1 MSKYPEMDALL
12 QALCAAPGVSGLE
25 GRAAA
30 VAASLLEKDMPAHI
44 DALGSVTG
52 VAEAEGPTL
61 LLDAHIDQIGLIVTA
76 VDETGFLKFARC
88 GGADTRVLAAA
99 QVTVH
104 GKTPLPGVIISTP
117 PHLRKG
123 DEKKSVDFDDL
134 AIDIGMTQAEA
145 QQLVTPG
152 DRVTFDGEYLH
163 LLGARVCAPAID
175 DRAGVAVILRCLQLL
190 RGVRHGWRLAV
201 QFSVQE
207 ETGGSGAQTATF
219 TARPAQA
226 IACDVSFASAPGIDK
241 EKYAALGGGT
251 MIGFAPS
258 LDYEMSRRLSALAQE
273 KGIAAQPEVM
283 GGRTGT
289 NCDEIQVS
297 RGGVRTALLSVPLRN
312 MHTACEIVDLADL
325 EATARLMAAYIA
337 EGGVDRA

>member
-1 MSKYPEMDALL
+1 MSNYPEIDALL
-12 QALCAAPGVSGLE
+12 QALCAAPGVSGCE

-30 VAASLLEKDMPAHI
+30 AAASLLEREMPVRI

-52 VAEAEGPTL
+52 VAEAAGETL

-76 VDETGFLKFARC
+76 VDDKGFLKFARC
-88 GGADTRVLAAA
+88 GGADARVLAAA
-99 QVTVH
+99 RVTVH
-104 GKTPLPGVIISTP
+104 GKEALPGVVISTP

-123 DEKKSVDFDDL
+123 EEKKSVDFDDL
-134 AIDIGMTQAEA
+134 AIDIGLPREA
-145 QQLVTPG
+145 ALQRVAPG
-152 DRVTFDGEYLH
+152 DRVTFDGDYLH
-163 LLGARVCAPAID
+163 LCGDRVCAPAID

-190 RGVRHGWRLAV
+190 RGVAHPWRLAV
-201 QFSVQE
+201 QFSAQE
-207 ETGGSGAQTATF
+207 ETGGSGAQTAAF
-219 TARPAQA
+219 TAQPAQA

-251 MIGFAPS
+251 MIGYAPA
-258 LDYEMSRRLSALAQE
+258 LDFEMSRRLSALAQE

-325 EATARLMAAYIA
+325 EASARLMAAYIA
-337 EGGVDRA
+337 EGGVARA

>member
-1 MSKYPEMDALL
+1 MNKYPEMDALL
-12 QALCAAPGVSGLE
+12 QALCAAPGVSGCE

-30 VAASLLEKDMPAHI
+30 VAASLLEREMPVRI

-52 VAEAEGPTL
+52 ATEAEGATL

-88 GGADTRVLAAA
+88 GGADARVLPAAR
-99 QVTVH
+99 VTVRA
-104 GKTPLPGVIISTP
+104 KEDLPGVVISTP

-123 DEKKSVDFDDL
+123 DEKKCADFDDL
-134 AIDIGMTQAEA
+134 AIDIGLSKEAA
-145 QQLVTPG
+145 QQLVKPG
-152 DRVTFDGEYLH
+152 DRVTFDGDYVH
-163 LLGARVCAPAID
+163 LCGERVCAPAID

-190 RGVRHGWRLAV
+190 RGVAHPWRLAV
-201 QFSVQE
+201 QFSAQE
-207 ETGGSGAQTATF
+207 ETGGSGAQAAAF
-219 TARPAQA
+219 AAQPAQA

-241 EKYAALGGGT
+241 EKYASLGGGT
-251 MIGFAPS
+251 MIGYAPS
-258 LDYEMSRRLSALAQE
+258 LDYEMSRRLSALAEE
-273 KGIAAQPEVM
+273 KSIAAQPEVM

-325 EATARLMAAYIA
+325 EASARLMAAYIA
-337 EGGVDRA
+337 EGGGAHA

>member
-1 MSKYPEMDALL
+1 MSDYPEIDALL
-12 QALCAAPGVSGLE
+12 QALCAAPGVSGCE
-25 GRAAA
+25 SGAAA
-30 VAASLLEKDMPAHI
+30 VAASLLEKEMPVHF

-52 VAEAEGPTL
+52 VAEAQGETL
-61 LLDAHIDQIGLIVTA
+61 LLDAHIDQIGLVVTA

-134 AIDIGMTQAEA
+134 AIDIGLTQAAA
-145 QQLVTPG
+145 QQLVAPG
-152 DRVTFDGEYLH
+152 DRVTFNGDYVH
-163 LLGARVCAPAID
+163 LCGNRVCAPAID
-175 DRAGVAVILRCLQLL
+175 DRAGVAVVLRCLQLL
-190 RGVRHGWRLAV
+190 RGVAHPWRLAV

-207 ETGGSGAQTATF
+207 ETGGCGAQTSTF
-219 TARPAQA
+219 TLRPKQA
-226 IACDVSFASAPGIDK
+226 IGCDVSFASAPGIDK

-251 MIGFAPS
+251 MIGYAPA
-258 LDYEMSRRLSALAQE
+258 LDYDMSLRLSALAQE

-289 NCDEIQVS
+289 NCDNIQVS

-325 EATARLMAAYIA
+325 EASARLIAAYIA
-337 EGGVDRA
+337 EGGVAHA